1 MEIIKF
7 LEYTEHFNEK
17 NEIRP
22 RLFCRDG
29 FNMSVQ
35 WSNNHYCD
43 HSTKY
48 NTVEIG
54 MPSEVEPL
62 FLMYAEEPLDD
73 PEDAVYGF
81 VPVEEVKQEMCDY
94 YCKYPTQVGSRE
106 DLFADDSP
114 CMTCPL
120 NKI

>member
-73 PEDAVYGF
+73 PEDAIYGF
-81 VPVEEVKQEMCDY
+81 VPVEEVEEVIK
-94 YCKYPTQVGSRE
+94 KHGGLA
-106 DLFADDSP
+106 LFY
-114 CMTCPL
+114 TWGRL
-120 NKI
+120 

>member
-7 LEYTEHFNEK
+7 LEYTEHFNEN

-29 FNMSVQ
+29 FNMRVQ
-35 WSNNHYCD
+35 WGNDRHCD

-48 NTVEIG
+48 NTVEIA

-62 FLMYAEEPLDD
+62 LLMYAEEPLDN
-73 PEDAVYGF
+73 PKDAVYGF
-81 VPVEEVKQEMCDY
+81 VPVEEAEEVIK
-94 YCKYPTQVGSRE
+94 KHGGLA
-106 DLFADDSP
+106 LFYSWGRS
-114 CMTCPL
+114 
-120 NKI
+120 

>member
-7 LEYTEHFNEK
+7 LENTEQFNER

-22 RLFCRDG
+22 RLFCKDG

-35 WSNNHYCD
+35 WSKNHYCD
-43 HSTKY
+43 HRTKY

-62 FLMYAEEPLDD
+62 LLMYAEEPLDD

-81 VPVEEVKQEMCDY
+81 VPVEDVEEVIK
-94 YCKYPTQVGSRE
+94 KHGGLA
-106 DLFADDSP
+106 LFYSWGRP
-114 CMTCPL
+114 
-120 NKI
+120 

>member
-81 VPVEEVKQEMCDY
+81 VPVDR
-94 YCKYPTQVGSRE
+94 SRRS
-106 DLFADDSP
+106 DQKTWRACAVLHLGQI
-114 CMTCPL
+114 MRGGTL
-120 NKI
+120 